1 MGMHSNGQ
9 CAINVSLQ
17 GKVTR
22 NVNSD
27 KISYASQSPW
37 ILNSTVKENIIFG
50 QPLDEKRYKEV
61 CAAACLDLDL
71 KNLPGGDQTEIGERG
86 INLSGGQRQ
95 RVSVARA
102 LYAHSDLVI
111 LDDPLS
117 ALDAHVGA
125 KLFEKG
131 IQKFLGGADRT
142 VVLITHH
149 LQYLKD
155 ADLVGLLLTFM
166 HGARRNLL

>member
-1 MGMHSNGQ
+1 M
-9 CAINVSLQ
+9 
-17 GKVTR
+17 
-22 NVNSD
+22 
-27 KISYASQSPW
+27 
-37 ILNSTVKENIIFG
+37 FG

-61 CAAACLDLDL
+61 CSASCLDLDL
-71 KNLPGGDQTEIGERG
+71 KTLPGGDETEIGERG

-102 LYAHSDLVI
+102 LYAPSDLVI

-125 KLFEKG
+125 KLFEMG
-131 IQKFLGGADRT
+131 IKKFLAESGRT

-149 LQYLKD
+149 LQYLSD
-155 ADLVGLLLTFM
+155 ADLVSL
-166 HGARRNLL
+166 NLNGP

>member
-1 MGMHSNGQ
+1 M
-9 CAINVSLQ
+9 
-17 GKVTR
+17 T
-22 NVNSD
+22 
-27 KISYASQSPW
+27 
-37 ILNSTVKENIIFG
+37 
-50 QPLDEKRYKEV
+50 
-61 CAAACLDLDL
+61 
-71 KNLPGGDQTEIGERG
+71 G

-102 LYAHSDLVI
+102 LYANSDLVI

-131 IQKFLGGADRT
+131 IKQFLGEAGRT

-149 LQYLKD
+149 LQYLKE
-155 ADLVGLLLTFM
+155 ADLVCFYINIDLGAWYSKTLFRYLTLL
-166 HGARRNLL
+166 